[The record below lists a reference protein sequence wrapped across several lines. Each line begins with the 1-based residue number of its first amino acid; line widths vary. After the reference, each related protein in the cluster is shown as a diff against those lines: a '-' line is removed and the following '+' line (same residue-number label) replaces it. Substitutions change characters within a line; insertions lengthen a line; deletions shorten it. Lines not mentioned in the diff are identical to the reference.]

1 MTYELFQEDP
11 IVFFCGALV
20 NLIFTLI
27 IYGLFP
33 LLFAKCRQKPIT
45 EKKYK
50 WICYLV
56 NGFFCICQ
64 ISNFNE
70 EALNLVPFLLWT
82 TVFVKQGKKI
92 LFSKNIIDG
101 YIPKMAKENLKTS
114 DSKLSDYSDYNSI
127 LDVSIQNIKENETC
141 SVLKNENANTNVESK
156 SFESVQICKV
166 QSSDGTKQWNTY
178 WPDEAY
184 QTVCAELQKTK
195 EECDSL
201 KSSVTAEKQKT
212 LHHIELYDTLHKEHS
227 LVKRKAKGRKIHSF
241 ILIVLLLAVSIGSA
255 FLLYNQN
262 ETISSL
268 HLENSALEARIDD
281 YRAEEDRVNDI
292 KDEYTFYHSRAALV
306 TPEGEKYHRFGCKHI
321 SGKSVKVYDTRTAL
335 LEGYRAC
342 YDCCY
347 N

>member
-1 MTYELFQEDP
+1 MTYELFKEDP
-11 IVFFCGALV
+11 AVFFIVVLI

-33 LLFAKCRQKPIT
+33 LLFAKCRKKPIT

-50 WICYLV
+50 RVCYWV
-56 NGFFCICQ
+56 NGFLCICAF
-64 ISNFNE
+64 IYSYDGEASNF
-70 EALNLVPFLLWT
+70 APYLLWT
-82 TVFVKQGKKI
+82 SIFVKQGKKI
-92 LFSKNIIDG
+92 LFSKNILDG
-101 YIPKMAKENLKTS
+101 YMPKESQSNLKPS
-114 DSKLSDYSDYNSI
+114 GFESNDYS
-127 LDVSIQNIKENETC
+127 
-141 SVLKNENANTNVESK
+141 NENFSSYEDVNLDTNVDLNN
-156 SFESVQICKV
+156 FQSVQICKV

-227 LVKRKAKGRKIHSF
+227 LVKQKAKGRKIHSF